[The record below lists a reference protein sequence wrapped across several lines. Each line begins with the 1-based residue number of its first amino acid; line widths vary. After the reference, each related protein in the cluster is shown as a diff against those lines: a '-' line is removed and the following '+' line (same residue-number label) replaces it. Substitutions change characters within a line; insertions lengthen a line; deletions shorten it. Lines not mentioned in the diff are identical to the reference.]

1 MSAPYPGSP
10 AFPASILLPDDG
22 EPIEAGSV
30 NVPFEGVAD
39 RTVWL
44 HQRCFAVAEFLVPAA
59 AWVAPTGVAYAIA
72 VGYGGGGGGGGATDG
87 LALDDAFAMGAG
99 GGGGAPEQM
108 AIIPL
113 VAGATYAI
121 DIGIGGTGGVNGAP
135 YGTAGLPGQAS
146 TVTRVSTGEVL
157 CEFGGGGGGGPGASN
172 AAPVGSTF
180 MALGGPPWAYFSDD
194 EWVGPSFGTSITTLS
209 WTTAAPV
216 VRYPLP
222 PGSGGP
228 AYHVRPPGSRAGRN
242 GLPQRTRVR
251 YAAGMGIAGFGGAPG
266 ADSGLRRGG
275 AGGGGGG
282 GGPTGSAGDGG
293 NGGDGNNA
301 GVAVAGA
308 NGGSAAPNSGGGGG
322 GGGGGGAGNGPANNG
337 VGGTGGTGG
346 SGRVRLYAFG
356 IRP

>member
-10 AFPASILLPDDG
+10 AFPGSILLPDDG

-44 HQRCFAVAEFLVPAA
+44 YQRCFAVAEFLVPTV
-59 AWVAPTGVAYAIA
+59 AWVAPAGVAYAIA

-87 LALDDAFAMGAG
+87 LALDDAFAMGAA

-113 VAGATYAI
+113 VAGATYSVDVGA
-121 DIGIGGTGGVNGAP
+121 GGVGGVNGAP
-135 YGTAGLPGQAS
+135 YGTAGAPGQAS

-157 CEFGGGGGGGPGASN
+157 CEFGGAGGGGPGASN

-194 EWVGPSFGTSITTLS
+194 EWIGPSFGTSITTLS
-209 WTTAAPV
+209 WNTSSPMI
-216 VRYPLP
+216 RYPLP

-242 GLPQRTRVR
+242 GLQQRTRVR
-251 YAAGMGIAGFGGAPG
+251 YAAGMGIAGIGGAPG

-275 AGGGGGG
+275 GGGGGGG
-282 GGPTGSAGDGG
+282 GGPTVSAGSGG
-293 NGGDGNNA
+293 NGGGGNNA

-308 NGGSAAPNSGGGGG
+308 NGGSAAANSGGGGG